1 MLSFFIIAIKEIVI
15 GKILHLYGILT
26 FVLTYILLPH
36 SQVSRVINIISIL
49 NTGELKEIQ

>member
-36 SQVSRVINIISIL
+36 SQVGRVINIISIL